1 MSHLVRGIGRQRTT
15 GREGKSGRLR
25 LPRPVSRARPAAIVL
40 APSPL
45 RERLQRLLAALEAL
59 RDEVAQLELEC
70 ETLRGELAAF
80 EVRHRAE
87 LADEQRLVH
96 RIASVV
102 RQLERWT
109 EMLEDAEPRQRAA
122 RARQVERQ
130 RTRELHRES
139 REAEP
144 PRRSPS
150 RSSRPAADLKSL
162 YRRLARRF
170 HPDLARTEEEQVRHA
185 ALMARINA
193 LYRAGD
199 RAGLEALAD
208 QALGAELPEPAVSLD
223 EEVRL
228 LEERRAR
235 FESARDGL
243 RLDLESLRGCATAEL
258 LRRSREAEEDG
269 RDFFDALRAELAS
282 RCEAALGDVRD
293 AAGALED
300 AVRRANRRSLAT
312 EGEEVAGPGLRSAR
326 ASTARPALPRGS
338 GGGPGRSRGQR
349 QAERICRARPG
360 PRRQRRAWCSSPTRA
375 SWCHTRSMAC
385 GRTRTSRSGS
395 STSAGATRSRRTLE
409 RALVEAADLVEF
421 GIRRAGER
429 LVQGGLR
436 FRSAQLRDAVPLALR
451 KHALRVE
458 FRRVLATLGERTG
471 CPECQEEIFAVPL
484 YRLRGLDDLHAS
496 ACPRCGHLVRSYFLP
511 RGKDVQSVLNTAFLD
526 LELLSEWRFRMGAA
540 SVSLQLL
547 PVQLERMTVGQ
558 LKRRF
563 WADVLQRHDIPVPM
577 NAVRLLQ
584 ARRPVQERR
593 KLGAPR
599 AAGVRGGVRR
609 PKAGVS
615 VADALETVRHRIRTR
630 FRPDAA
636 GAGG

>member
-1 MSHLVRGIGRQRTT
+1 ML
-15 GREGKSGRLR
+15 
-25 LPRPVSRARPAAIVL
+25 RARPAAIVL
-40 APSPL
+40 AASPF
-45 RERLQRLLAALEAL
+45 RERLQQLLAELDAL

-87 LADEQRLVH
+87 LADEQRFLQ

-102 RQLERWT
+102 RQLERWS
-109 EMLEDAEPRQRAA
+109 ELLADSEPRQRAT
-122 RARQVERQ
+122 RARRVERR
-130 RTRELHRES
+130 RTRELHQEAREP
-139 REAEP
+139 EP
-144 PRRSPS
+144 PDEELLPGPS
-150 RSSRPAADLKSL
+150 PAAELKSL

-185 ALMARINA
+185 VLMARINA

-208 QALGAELPEPAVSLD
+208 QALGSELPEAAGSLE

-243 RLDLESLRGCATAEL
+243 RLDLEALRGCATAEL
-258 LRRSREAEEDG
+258 LRRSREAEEAG
-269 RDFFDALRAELAS
+269 RDFFDQLRAEL
-282 RCEAALGDVRD
+282 EARFESALDDVRD

-300 AVRRANRRSLAT
+300 AVRRANRGSLAT
-312 EGEEVAGPGLRSAR
+312 EGRRSLDRAFDPLGRQRLVRLSLEALQSAR
-326 ASTARPALPRGS
+326 AAPEARA
-338 GGGPGRSRGQR
+338 
-349 QAERICRARPG
+349 QAERIGELA
-360 PRRQRRAWCSSPTRA
+360 
-375 SWCHTRSMAC
+375 
-385 GRTRTSRSGS
+385 RTSPAAARLVLFAYASELVPHPLDGLRSYEDLALRFEYLGS
-395 STSAGATRSRRTLE
+395 RDEEVRTLE
-409 RALVEAADLVEF
+409 RALVEAAELVEF

-429 LVQGGLR
+429 RVQAGLR
-436 FRSAQLRDAVPLALR
+436 FRSALSRDAVPLALR
-451 KHALRVE
+451 KHPLRVE

-471 CPECQEEIFAVPL
+471 CPECQAEIFAVPL

-496 ACPRCGHLVRSYFLP
+496 ACPRCGHLVSSYFLP

-526 LELLSEWRFRMGAA
+526 LELLTEWSFRMGAA
-540 SVSLQLL
+540 SVAVQLL

-563 WADVLQRHDIPVPM
+563 WADVLERHAVPVPLD
-577 NAVRLLQ
+577 AVRLLQ
-584 ARRPVQERR
+584 ARRRVQERR
-593 KLGAPR
+593 TLSDLDRQEFVVAFGE
-599 AAGVRGGVRR
+599 
-609 PKAGVS
+609 KARVS
-615 VADALETVRHRIRTR
+615 VTDALETVKHRIRSR

-636 GAGG
+636 AAGR

>member
-1 MSHLVRGIGRQRTT
+1 V
-15 GREGKSGRLR
+15 
-25 LPRPVSRARPAAIVL
+25 PRARPAAIVL

-45 RERLQRLLAALEAL
+45 RERLELLLAELEAL

-70 ETLRGELAAF
+70 ETLRGELVAF

-87 LADEQRLVH
+87 LSEEQRQLQ

-102 RQLERWT
+102 RQLERWA
-109 EMLEDAEPRQRAA
+109 EMLEEAEPRQRAA
-122 RARQVERQ
+122 RARRVDRQ
-130 RTRELHRES
+130 RARELHQ
-139 REAEP
+139 EARQAEHAEEEP
-144 PRRSPS
+144 APE
-150 RSSRPAADLKSL
+150 PAPASELKSL

-208 QALGAELPEPAVSLD
+208 QALGSELPEPAVSLE

-243 RLDLESLRGCATAEL
+243 QLDLQALRGCATAEL
-258 LRRSREAEEDG
+258 LRRARAADAEG
-269 RDFFDALRAELAS
+269 RDFFDELRAELAS
-282 RCEAALGDVRD
+282 RCESALGDVRD

-300 AVRRANRRSLAT
+300 VVRRANRRSLAT
-312 EGEEVAGPGLRSAR
+312 EGRRPLDRAFDPLGRQKLVRLSLEALERAR
-326 ASTARPALPRGS
+326 ASAEAR
-338 GGGPGRSRGQR
+338 QE
-349 QAERICRARPG
+349 AERIA
-360 PRRQRRAWCSSPTRA
+360 ALA
-375 SWCHTRSMAC
+375 
-385 GRTRTSRSGS
+385 RTSPAAARLVLFAYASELVPHPLDGLR
-395 STSAGATRSRRTLE
+395 TYEELALRFEHLGARDGEPRTLE

-429 LVQGGLR
+429 QVQSGLR
-436 FRSAQLRDAVPLALR
+436 FRSAVLRDAVPLALR
-451 KHALRVE
+451 KHSLRVE

-471 CPECQEEIFAVPL
+471 CPECQREVFAVPL
-484 YRLRGLDDLHAS
+484 YRLRGLDELHAS
-496 ACPRCGHLVRSYFLP
+496 ACPRCGCLVRSYFLP
-511 RGKDVQSVLNTAFLD
+511 RGQDVQSVLNTAFLD
-526 LELLSEWRFRMGAA
+526 LELLSEWTFRMGAA
-540 SVSLQLL
+540 SVAVQLL

-563 WADVLQRHDIPVPM
+563 WADVLERHGIPVPL

-593 KLGAPR
+593 KLADLERQEFVVGFGER
-599 AAGVRGGVRR
+599 
-609 PKAGVS
+609 AGVS
-615 VADALETVRHRIRTR
+615 VGDALETVRHRIRTR
-630 FRPDAA
+630 FRPDLSAA
-636 GAGG
+636 SR

>member
-1 MSHLVRGIGRQRTT
+1 V
-15 GREGKSGRLR
+15 
-25 LPRPVSRARPAAIVL
+25 PRARPAAIVL
-40 APSPL
+40 AASPL
-45 RERLQRLLAALEAL
+45 RERLQRLLAELDAL

-87 LADEQRLVH
+87 LADEQRFIE

-102 RQLERWT
+102 RQLERWA
-109 EMLEDAEPRQRAA
+109 EMLTESQPRGRAA

-130 RTRELHRES
+130 RTRELRQEA
-139 REAEP
+139 READPVDEWAFPEP
-144 PRRSPS
+144 S
-150 RSSRPAADLKSL
+150 PAAELKSL

-208 QALGAELPEPAVSLD
+208 QALGSELPEPAVSL
-223 EEVRL
+223 EEELRL

-243 RLDLESLRGCATAEL
+243 RIELAALRGCATAEL
-258 LRRSREAEEDG
+258 LRVVRRAEEEG
-269 RDFFDALRAELAS
+269 RDLFDELRAELAA
-282 RCEAALGDVRD
+282 RGERALGDVRD

-300 AVRRANRRSLAT
+300 AVRRANRRSLTT
-312 EGEEVAGPGLRSAR
+312 EGRRSLDRAFDPLGRQKLVRLSLEALQSARAAPETCAEAERIAVIARKSPAAARLVLLAYASELVPHPLDGLRSYEDLALR
-326 ASTARPALPRGS
+326 FELLGSRDEEPA
-338 GGGPGRSRGQR
+338 
-349 QAERICRARPG
+349 
-360 PRRQRRAWCSSPTRA
+360 
-375 SWCHTRSMAC
+375 
-385 GRTRTSRSGS
+385 
-395 STSAGATRSRRTLE
+395 TLE
-409 RALVEAADLVEF
+409 RALVEAADLIEF

-436 FRSAQLRDAVPLALR
+436 FRTALLRDAVPLALR
-451 KHALRVE
+451 KHSLRVE
-458 FRRVLATLGERTG
+458 FRRVLSTLGERTG
-471 CPECQEEIFAVPL
+471 CPECQREVFAVPL

-496 ACPRCGHLVRSYFLP
+496 ACPRCGHLVSSYFLP

-526 LELLSEWRFRMGAA
+526 LELLTEWSFRMGPATV
-540 SVSLQLL
+540 SVQLL

-563 WADVLQRHDIPVPM
+563 WSDVLERHAVPVPLQ
-577 NAVRLLQ
+577 AVRLLQ
-584 ARRPVQERR
+584 ARRPLPERR
-593 KLGAPR
+593 KLADLDR
-599 AAGVRGGVRR
+599 QEFVVAFAGKTR
-609 PKAGVS
+609 VS
-615 VADALETVRHRIRTR
+615 VADALETVKHRIRTR

-636 GAGG
+636 AAGG

>member
-1 MSHLVRGIGRQRTT
+1 M
-15 GREGKSGRLR
+15 
-25 LPRPVSRARPAAIVL
+25 PRARPAAIVL

-45 RERLQRLLAALEAL
+45 RERLQRLLAELEAL

-87 LADEQRLVH
+87 LSEEQRWLQ
-96 RIASVV
+96 RITAVV
-102 RQLERWT
+102 RQMERWV

-122 RARQVERQ
+122 RARRVERQ
-130 RTRELHRES
+130 RTREIHQES
-139 REAEP
+139 RQAEQVEEEP
-144 PRRSPS
+144 APEPS
-150 RSSRPAADLKSL
+150 PAADLKSL

-170 HPDLARTEEEQVRHA
+170 HPDLARTEEEHVRHA

-208 QALGAELPEPAVSLD
+208 QALGSELPEPAVSLD

-243 RLDLESLRGCATAEL
+243 RLDLEALRGCATAEL
-258 LRRSREAEEDG
+258 LRRAGAAADEG
-269 RDFFDALRAELAS
+269 RDFFDELRAELAS
-282 RCEAALGDVRD
+282 RCESALGDVRD

-312 EGEEVAGPGLRSAR
+312 EGRRTLDRAFDPLGRQRLVRLSLEALEAARAGPEAR
-326 ASTARPALPRGS
+326 HA
-338 GGGPGRSRGQR
+338 
-349 QAERICRARPG
+349 AERIAEL
-360 PRRQRRAWCSSPTRA
+360 A
-375 SWCHTRSMAC
+375 
-385 GRTRTSRSGS
+385 RTSP
-395 STSAGATRSRRTLE
+395 GAARLLLFAYASELVPHPLDGLRTYEDLALRFEHLGTGDDEPRTLE
-409 RALVEAADLVEF
+409 RALVDAAELVEF

-429 LVQGGLR
+429 LVQSGLR
-436 FRSAQLRDAVPLALR
+436 FRSAMLRDAVPLALR
-451 KHALRVE
+451 KHPLRVE

-471 CPECQEEIFAVPL
+471 CPACQEEVFAVPL

-496 ACPRCGHLVRSYFLP
+496 ACPRCGHLVSSYFLP

-526 LELLSEWRFRMGAA
+526 LELLTEWSFRMGPA
-540 SVSLQLL
+540 SVSVQLL
-547 PVQLERMTVGQ
+547 PVQVERTTVGH

-563 WADVLQRHDIPVPM
+563 WADVLERHGVPVPLES
-577 NAVRLLQ
+577 VRLLQ
-584 ARRPVQERR
+584 SRRPVQERR
-593 KLGAPR
+593 KLADLDRQEFVVAFGE
-599 AAGVRGGVRR
+599 
-609 PKAGVS
+609 KARVS

-630 FRPDAA
+630 FRPDASA
-636 GAGG
+636 VGR